1 MMTILAITAFGAVL
15 GLRFKVFVLVP
26 AIALSSAAS
35 WGVGIAHGNSFWSI
49 LLAMLFVMT
58 ALQVGYLAGIVIR
71 FGVAKARARRHP
83 SGIIAIAERR

>member
-1 MMTILAITAFGAVL
+1 MMTMLAIAAFGAVL

-49 LLAMLFVMT
+49 LLATLFLMT
-58 ALQVGYLAGIVIR
+58 ALQVGYFAGTVIR

-83 SGIIAIAERR
+83 SGIIAVAERR